1 MSRLDDRVSAPQT
14 TAPVRPT
21 SPREMDERR
30 QELQGYAV
38 MLPFLALH
46 SATEG
51 KWMARIV
58 KGAQIF
64 LITFAFVAPVLLML
78 SYT

>member
-1 MSRLDDRVSAPQT
+1 MSRLDDRVTAPQT
-14 TAPVRPT
+14 TAPTRPA

-30 QELQGYAV
+30 QELQGHVV
-38 MLPFLALH
+38 MMPFMALH

-51 KWMARIV
+51 KWMARVV

-64 LITFAFVAPVLLML
+64 LITFACVVPVLLML
-78 SYT
+78 SYA